1 MLSSICQPAWYHS
14 GQDNTSSDIMLTMYF
29 MSSAE
34 RILLSLG
41 KEDHEYDD
49 EGGVAVAPV
58 KPKLTPPPMYKVI
71 LVNDDY
77 TPMDFVVEVLESFFN
92 LSREKATQIMLTVHT
107 QGQAVCGIYT
117 KDIAETKAEQV
128 NRFSQEHQQPLL
140 CKIEKNN

>member
-1 MLSSICQPAWYHS
+1 
-14 GQDNTSSDIMLTMYF
+14 